1 MTKEQIIEKIM
12 GEYKTYGL
20 TKEMTEIIYNLAVKF
35 DVPNE
40 MIYEGMRYLCNNQF
54 EIDDITASEGVV
66 QGTLNYSVNDS
77 MRSNPGESR
86 ELISKNI
93 ACEILEE
100 GTEKLSEGFANIDSK
115 FQEIAKDRLKKFVKE
130 HI

>member
-20 TKEMTEIIYNLAVKF
+20 TKKMAEIIYNLAVEF

-54 EIDDITASEGVV
+54 GIDDITASEGCST
-66 QGTLNYSVNDS
+66 G
-77 MRSNPGESR
+77 GI
-86 ELISKNI
+86 ELF
-93 ACEILEE
+93 C
-100 GTEKLSEGFANIDSK
+100 
-115 FQEIAKDRLKKFVKE
+115 
-130 HI
+130 

>member
-1 MTKEQIIEKIM
+1 M
-12 GEYKTYGL
+12 YD
-20 TKEMTEIIYNLAVKF
+20 LALEL

-40 MIYEGMRYLCNNQF
+40 MIYAGMCYLCNKQF

-66 QGTLNYSVNDS
+66 QGALNYSVNDS
-77 MRSNPGESR
+77 VKSNPDASTEM
-86 ELISKNI
+86 ISKNK

-100 GTEKLSEGFANIDSK
+100 GTEKLSENFVNIDSK
-115 FQEIAKDRLKKFVKE
+115 FQEITKDCLKKFVKE

>member
-12 GEYKTYGL
+12 SEYKTYGL
-20 TKEMTEIIYNLAVKF
+20 TKEMAELVYDLALKL

-40 MIYEGMRYLCNNQF
+40 MIYEGMRYLCNKEF
-54 EIDDITASEGVV
+54 GIDEITAYEGVV
-66 QGTLNYSVNDS
+66 QGVLNYSVNDS
-77 MRSNPGESR
+77 MKSNPDASR
-86 ELISKNI
+86 ELISKNN

-100 GTEKLSEGFANIDSK
+100 GTEKLSDGLANIDSK
-115 FQEIAKDRLKKFVKE
+115 FQEITKDRLKKFVKE